1 MWVSS
6 LMVSSSLV
14 QERLERPRA
23 KGTMAAAKATVYIT
37 AQFTWAAWGWAP
49 KEEELT
55 MWCQPGLFKDAH
67 SV

>member
-6 LMVSSSLV
+6 FMVSSSLV

-23 KGTMAAAKATVYIT
+23 KGTLAAAKATVYII
-37 AQFTWAAWGWAP
+37 AQFTWAALGWVP

-55 MWCQPGLFKDAH
+55 M
-67 SV
+67 